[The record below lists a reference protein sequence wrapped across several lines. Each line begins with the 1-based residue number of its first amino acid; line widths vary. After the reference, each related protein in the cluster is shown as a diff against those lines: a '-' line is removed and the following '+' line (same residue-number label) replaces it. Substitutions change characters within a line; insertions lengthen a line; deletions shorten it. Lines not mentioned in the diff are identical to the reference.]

1 MEERKPELHDKRDR
15 LQGPSR
21 DSCFAETQIGRFREQ
36 TICESLRASGGN
48 AGGGSE
54 NIVFG
59 IRLEHYAEQT
69 GDGCEERS
77 LLPVLHIENKGGV

>member
-15 LQGPSR
+15 LQRPSR

-48 AGGGSE
+48 AGGQREYRLWDKVGALCGTDWRWVQQVMQGK
-54 NIVFG
+54 IVVV
-59 IRLEHYAEQT
+59 RVTH
-69 GDGCEERS
+69 
-77 LLPVLHIENKGGV
+77 